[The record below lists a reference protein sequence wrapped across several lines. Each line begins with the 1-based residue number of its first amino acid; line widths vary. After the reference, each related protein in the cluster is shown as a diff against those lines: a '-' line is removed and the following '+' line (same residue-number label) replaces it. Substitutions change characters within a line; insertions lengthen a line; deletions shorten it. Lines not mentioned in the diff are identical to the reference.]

1 MAKRLQLTIPE
12 PCHENW
18 DAMTPVEKGRFCN
31 ACQKQV
37 TDFTHMSDRQ
47 LAEFFKK
54 PSTGSG
60 CGRFLS
66 SQLERD
72 IEIPRKRIPW
82 LKYFFTVALPAFL
95 LSLKPGSVK
104 AQGQVWVQEKS
115 GSIEKTDSKPSP
127 VMQPVNS
134 DTTKLLIHGV
144 VIDQEGAPLAG
155 VSIRIKGTRTGVA
168 SEINGRFKITARI
181 GDKLVVSGVTL
192 EETEAAITSKDDI
205 TIVVK
210 AFARGEIV
218 VTTLGGFGYSV
229 QARPERRIVGFV
241 TDNEGKPLQG
251 VWVMGKKKKMIA
263 TTDDKGKFSV
273 QTFKKDVL
281 SFSIPGFNNQEL
293 KLSSIDT
300 VHVKLAK
307 AIDPENKTAGQN
319 LFELKLYPN
328 PVRAGAPVTFDFNVS
343 PVKGTYQWILQN
355 TSGQVVH
362 QAPLRLSGYEEKVS
376 LNMPNVQPGN
386 YFLVLLDPVSSIRY
400 SQPIVVV
407 R

>member
-47 LAEFFKK
+47 LGEFFKK

-60 CGRFLS
+60 CGRFLN

-104 AQGQVWVQEKS
+104 AQGQVWVKTNETTEKPLNV
-115 GSIEKTDSKPSP
+115 SK
-127 VMQPVNS
+127 VKEQQ
-134 DTTKLLIHGV
+134 DTTRIMLSGV
-144 VIDQEGAPLAG
+144 VKNDLGDPCPGTA
-155 VSIRIKGTRTGVA
+155 VRIKGTRVGVA
-168 SEINGRFKITARI
+168 ADENGRFKISVKR
-181 GDKLVVSGVTL
+181 GDILVISGASIY
-192 EETEAAITSKDDI
+192 ETEVTVGNSNDI
-205 TIVVK
+205 TVIMKPKKAGEYIVCTMV
-210 AFARGEIV
+210 G
-218 VTTLGGFGYSV
+218 GYSSYTSIK
-229 QARPERRIVGFV
+229 RKITGFV
-241 TDNEGKPLQG
+241 TDEQGKPLQG
-251 VWVMGKKKKMIA
+251 VWVTGKKRKIIA
-263 TTDDKGKFSV
+263 TTDAKGKFSV
-273 QTFKKDVL
+273 QVDRKDIL
-281 SFSIPGFNNQEL
+281 LFSNPGFDKQEL
-293 KLSSIDT
+293 KTGKSDT

-307 AIDPENKTAGQN
+307 AIDPENKTADQN

-328 PVRAGAPVTFDFNVS
+328 PVRTGAPVTFDFNVS
-343 PVKGTYQWILQN
+343 PVKGIYQWILQN
-355 TSGQVVH
+355 TSGQVAH